1 VQHRQE
7 LLVLNRCRA
16 SACIPSPRT
25 VFLLSAVARASA
37 LRSSLPR
44 PAASLSPA
52 PLLGTGAAFRDR
64 ALIGVMVYS
73 FARVGA
79 GVTLRVED
87 YFEHGKRSWLRLHER
102 REGSEVPCHHN
113 LEAYLE
119 AWIEA
124 AGIAGD
130 KNVRSA
136 RATN

>member
-1 VQHRQE
+1 MRS
-7 LLVLNRCRA
+7 L
-16 SACIPSPRT
+16 
-25 VFLLSAVARASA
+25 ASA

-52 PLLGTGAAFRDR
+52 PLLGTGAGFG
-64 ALIGVMVYS
+64 IIVYS
-73 FARVGA
+73 FARVSA
-79 GVTLRVED
+79 GVTLRGED
-87 YFEHGKRSWLRLHER
+87 YFAHGKRSWRRLHER
-102 REGSEVPCHHN
+102 REGSEVPCRHN

>member
-1 VQHRQE
+1 
-7 LLVLNRCRA
+7 
-16 SACIPSPRT
+16 
-25 VFLLSAVARASA
+25 
-37 LRSSLPR
+37 
-44 PAASLSPA
+44 
-52 PLLGTGAAFRDR
+52 
-64 ALIGVMVYS
+64 MVYS
-73 FARVGA
+73 FARVGT

-113 LEAYLE
+113 FEAYLD

-130 KNVRSA
+130 KKVRFA